1 MDLKIITRQPHGAA
15 HPTPLLFVHGAWHGA
30 WCWDEYFLDYFV
42 RHGYS
47 VVAPDL
53 RGHGQSP
60 GFEQLRGT
68 RIADYVADVA
78 AVAAQLPQP
87 LVVIGHSMGAL
98 VVQKY
103 LERHPAVGGVLL
115 APGPPHGVIATTL
128 RIAARHPLAFLRANL
143 TLRLYPLIETPELA
157 REAFFS
163 PEMPE
168 EQVRKYHR
176 LLQDESYLAFL
187 GMMLFELPRPSR
199 VQVPMLVLGGERD
212 TIFQPK
218 EVGMA
223 ARAYGGRATIYPG
236 MAHDLMLEAGWQS
249 VADHILRWLRER
261 KL

>member
-1 MDLKIITRQPHGAA
+1 MELNIITKHPPGDA

-30 WCWDEYFLDYFV
+30 WCWDQHFLDYFV

-60 GFEQLRGT
+60 GFAQLRWT
-68 RIADYVADVA
+68 RIAHYVDDVA

-87 LVVIGHSMGAL
+87 PVMIGHSMGAL

-103 LERHPAVGGVLL
+103 LEQHPAVGGVLL

-128 RIAARHPLAFLRANL
+128 RIASRHPLAFLRANL

-163 PEMPE
+163 ADMPE
-168 EQVRKYHR
+168 EQVREYHR

-187 GMMLFELPRPSR
+187 GMMLFELPRPR
-199 VQVPMLVLGGERD
+199 RINVPMLVLGGEHD
-212 TIFQPK
+212 TVFTPK
-218 EVGMA
+218 EVGMT
-223 ARAYGGRATIYPG
+223 ARAYGTRATIYRG

-249 VADHILRWLRER
+249 VADQMLRWLHER
-261 KL
+261 QI